1 MPSRFLFDEDSL
13 DESLRHAI
21 QRHNATSVE
30 EALDVE
36 YIDGS
41 NPDCPPRGSPDTLVI
56 QWAVE
61 HERIIVSKDTNTLI
75 GYHRAFVEEGNATP
89 GLLILRRRFRV
100 ETILETLIG
109 IAHYLSPDQ
118 YASCCNFIP
127 P

>member
-21 QRHNATSVE
+21 GRHNATSVE

-36 YIDGS
+36 YLDGS

-61 HERIIVSKDTNTLI
+61 HGRTIVSRDTNTLI
-75 GYHRAFVEEGNATP
+75 RDHRAFVKEGNATP
-89 GLLILRRRFRV
+89 GLLILRRGFSV
-100 ETILETLIG
+100 ELILETLIE
-109 IAHYLSPDQ
+109 IAHYLPPDQ

-127 P
+127 Q